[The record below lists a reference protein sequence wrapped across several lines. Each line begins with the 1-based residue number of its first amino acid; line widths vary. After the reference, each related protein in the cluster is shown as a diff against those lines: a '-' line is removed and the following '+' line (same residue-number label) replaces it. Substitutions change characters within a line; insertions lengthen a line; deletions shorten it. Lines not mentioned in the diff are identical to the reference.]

1 MNIKICVIGAGRWG
15 TNHIKTLSG
24 LCVEVGIVEKDPKKK
39 IDINKSFPEISCF
52 DSLKEAFQKNFDG
65 YIIAT
70 PPITHFEI
78 AKNCLEKNKHDYNGT
93 EIDYRR
99 IFDYNLG
106 PAIFLVI
113 MMALYAIT
121 LRPLGFFISTITFLA
136 VSGYVL
142 GERKIVIL
150 FFVAASA
157 SFIIWY
163 LVEQVLG
170 IYLRPLPTIF

>member
-1 MNIKICVIGAGRWG
+1 MSFDRWIALVILSISLIYSYAAFFTMDQLLPPFMQRNPVWPSTFPKILGILLILVSLTVILG
-15 TNHIKTLSG
+15 
-24 LCVEVGIVEKDPKKK
+24 
-39 IDINKSFPEISCF
+39 
-52 DSLKEAFQKNFDG
+52 
-65 YIIAT
+65 
-70 PPITHFEI
+70 
-78 AKNCLEKNKHDYNGT
+78 LEKNKNSNNGT

-99 IFDYNLG
+99 ILDYNLG

-136 VSGYVL
+136 VSGYAL
-142 GERKIVIL
+142 GERKILIL
-150 FFVAASA
+150 FFVAALA

-170 IYLRPLPTIF
+170 IYLRPFPSIL

>member
-1 MNIKICVIGAGRWG
+1 MSFDRWIALVILSISLIYCYAAFFTMDHLLPPFMQRNPVWPSTFPKILGI
-15 TNHIKTLSG
+15 LSI
-24 LCVEVGIVEKDPKKK
+24 IV
-39 IDINKSFPEISCF
+39 SS
-52 DSLKEAFQKNFDG
+52 S
-65 YIIAT
+65 IILG
-70 PPITHFEI
+70 
-78 AKNCLEKNKHDYNGT
+78 LEKNKHNNNGT

-142 GERKIVIL
+142 GERKILIL
-150 FFVAASA
+150 FFVAALA

-170 IYLRPLPTIF
+170 IYLRPFPSIF

>member
-1 MNIKICVIGAGRWG
+1 MQRNPVWPSTFPNVLGI
-15 TNHIKTLSG
+15 LSI
-24 LCVEVGIVEKDPKKK
+24 IVSST
-39 IDINKSFPEISCF
+39 IV
-52 DSLKEAFQKNFDG
+52 LG
-65 YIIAT
+65 
-70 PPITHFEI
+70 
-78 AKNCLEKNKHDYNGT
+78 LEKNKYNNYGT

-121 LRPLGFFISTITFLA
+121 LRPLGFFISTVTFLA

-142 GERKIVIL
+142 GERKIIIL

>member
-1 MNIKICVIGAGRWG
+1 MSFDRWIALVILSISLIYSYAAFFTMDQLLPPFMQRNPVWPSTFPKILGILSILVSSTVILG
-15 TNHIKTLSG
+15 
-24 LCVEVGIVEKDPKKK
+24 
-39 IDINKSFPEISCF
+39 
-52 DSLKEAFQKNFDG
+52 
-65 YIIAT
+65 
-70 PPITHFEI
+70 
-78 AKNCLEKNKHDYNGT
+78 LEKNKHSNNGT

-99 IFDYNLG
+99 IYDYNLG

-113 MMALYAIT
+113 LMALYAIT

-142 GERKIVIL
+142 GERKVLIL

-170 IYLRPLPTIF
+170 IYLRPLPSIF

>member
-1 MNIKICVIGAGRWG
+1 MSFDRWIALVILSISLIYSYAAFFTMDDLLPPFMQRNPVWPSTFPKILGI
-15 TNHIKTLSG
+15 LSI
-24 LCVEVGIVEKDPKKK
+24 IV
-39 IDINKSFPEISCF
+39 SS
-52 DSLKEAFQKNFDG
+52 S
-65 YIIAT
+65 IILG
-70 PPITHFEI
+70 
-78 AKNCLEKNKHDYNGT
+78 LEKNKHNNNGT

-142 GERKIVIL
+142 GERKIIIL

>member
-1 MNIKICVIGAGRWG
+1 MSFDRWIALVILSISMIYSYAAFFTMDQLLPPFMQRNPVWPSTFPKILGI
-15 TNHIKTLSG
+15 LSI
-24 LCVEVGIVEKDPKKK
+24 LV
-39 IDINKSFPEISCF
+39 SST
-52 DSLKEAFQKNFDG
+52 
-65 YIIAT
+65 IILG
-70 PPITHFEI
+70 
-78 AKNCLEKNKHDYNGT
+78 LEKNKHNNNGT

-99 IFDYNLG
+99 ILHYNLG

-142 GERKIVIL
+142 GERKILIL
-150 FFVAASA
+150 LFVAALA

-170 IYLRPLPTIF
+170 IYLRPLPSIF

>member
-1 MNIKICVIGAGRWG
+1 MSFDRWIALVILSISLIYCYAAFFTMDYLLPPFMQRNPVWTSTFPKILGI
-15 TNHIKTLSG
+15 LSI
-24 LCVEVGIVEKDPKKK
+24 IV
-39 IDINKSFPEISCF
+39 SS
-52 DSLKEAFQKNFDG
+52 S
-65 YIIAT
+65 IILG
-70 PPITHFEI
+70 
-78 AKNCLEKNKHDYNGT
+78 LEKNKHDNNGT

-142 GERKIVIL
+142 GERKIIIL

-170 IYLRPLPTIF
+170 IYLRPLPSIF

>member
-1 MNIKICVIGAGRWG
+1 MSFDRWIALVILSISLIYSYAAFFTMDQLLPPFMQRNPVWPSTFPKILGILSSLVSLTVILG
-15 TNHIKTLSG
+15 
-24 LCVEVGIVEKDPKKK
+24 
-39 IDINKSFPEISCF
+39 
-52 DSLKEAFQKNFDG
+52 
-65 YIIAT
+65 
-70 PPITHFEI
+70 
-78 AKNCLEKNKHDYNGT
+78 LEKNKNSNNGT

-142 GERKIVIL
+142 GERKIIIL

>member
-1 MNIKICVIGAGRWG
+1 MQRNPVWPSTFPKILGI
-15 TNHIKTLSG
+15 LSI
-24 LCVEVGIVEKDPKKK
+24 IVSST
-39 IDINKSFPEISCF
+39 IV
-52 DSLKEAFQKNFDG
+52 LG
-65 YIIAT
+65 
-70 PPITHFEI
+70 
-78 AKNCLEKNKHDYNGT
+78 LEKNKYNNNGT

-121 LRPLGFFISTITFLA
+121 LRPLGFFISTVTFLA

-142 GERKIVIL
+142 GERKIIIL

>member
-1 MNIKICVIGAGRWG
+1 MSYDRWIALVILSISLIYSYAAFFTMDNLLPPFMQRNPVWPSTFPKILGI
-15 TNHIKTLSG
+15 LSI
-24 LCVEVGIVEKDPKKK
+24 IV
-39 IDINKSFPEISCF
+39 SS
-52 DSLKEAFQKNFDG
+52 S
-65 YIIAT
+65 IILG
-70 PPITHFEI
+70 
-78 AKNCLEKNKHDYNGT
+78 LEKNKHNNNGT

-142 GERKIVIL
+142 GERKIIIL

>member
-1 MNIKICVIGAGRWG
+1 MSLDRWIALVILSISLIYSYAAFFTMDNLLPPFMQRNPVWPSTFPKILGI
-15 TNHIKTLSG
+15 LSI
-24 LCVEVGIVEKDPKKK
+24 IV
-39 IDINKSFPEISCF
+39 SS
-52 DSLKEAFQKNFDG
+52 S
-65 YIIAT
+65 IILG
-70 PPITHFEI
+70 
-78 AKNCLEKNKHDYNGT
+78 LEKNKHNNNGT

-121 LRPLGFFISTITFLA
+121 LRPLGFFISTITFLT
-136 VSGYVL
+136 VSGYIL
-142 GERKIVIL
+142 GERKVLIL
-150 FFVAASA
+150 LFVAALA

-170 IYLRPLPTIF
+170 IYLRPFPSIF